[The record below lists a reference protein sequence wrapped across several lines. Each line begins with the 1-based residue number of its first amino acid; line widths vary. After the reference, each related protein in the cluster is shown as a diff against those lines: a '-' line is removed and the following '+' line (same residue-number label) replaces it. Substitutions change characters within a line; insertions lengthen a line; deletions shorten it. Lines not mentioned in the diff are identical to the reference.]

1 MLEEFFHPQWGGFT
15 INEVEIKEKRRERE
29 RESVCV
35 CVLGIGNR
43 ICPPKKD
50 I

>member
-15 INEVEIKEKRRERE
+15 INEVEMKEKGRKRE
-29 RESVCV
+29 RESV

-43 ICPPKKD
+43 ICPKKKKD
-50 I
+50 M